1 MINLKKAL
9 ASAICCVF
17 CAAFATACGDDA
29 KSIVNFTA
37 PEEGEEVLVLTI
49 KDYGDVKIKLFP
61 EEAEKGVENI
71 KGLANKSYY
80 DGLIFHRVIKDFMI
94 QGGDPNGTGTG
105 GESFWGG
112 KFDGGTSEKLIHVA
126 GAVAYANSGSTSTNG
141 SQFYIVTG
149 DKISDEDFEYYA
161 ARGITFSE
169 DVQEMYKEYGGAA
182 WLDGGYTVFGQ
193 VYDGLDKVFEIQN
206 TETDGSDKPLS
217 DIVIEKISVEKY
229 DGGDVKFHL
238 SDY

>member
-1 MINLKKAL
+1 MINFKKAL

-17 CAAFATACGDDA
+17 CAAFTTACGE
-29 KSIVNFTA
+29 SGNIVNFTA
-37 PEEGEEVLVLTI
+37 PKEGEEVLVLTI

-71 KGLANKSYY
+71 KGLADKGYY
-80 DGLIFHRVIKDFMI
+80 DGLIFHRIIKDFMI

-112 KFDGGTSEKLIHVA
+112 KFDGGTSEKLIHAA
-126 GAVAYANSGSTSTNG
+126 GAVAYANSAGPTTNG

-149 DKISDEDFEYYA
+149 NKVGDEDFEYYA
-161 ARGITFSE
+161 ANGYTFSE
-169 DVQEMYKEYGGAA
+169 EAQEIYKEDGGAA
-182 WLDGGYTVFGQ
+182 WLDGGYTIFGQ
-193 VYDGLDKVFEIQN
+193 VYDGLDVIFEIQKVATN
-206 TETDGSDKPLS
+206 DK
-217 DIVIEKISVEKY
+217 DILLEDVVIEEISVEKY
-229 DGGDVKFHL
+229 DGGDVKFHM